1 MKALYIPADR
11 MSHDIVI
18 QGAKRTGKSVL
29 MRQFAYQ
36 FLERGIPCV
45 FTDPK
50 REAIEEFYQPGDWI
64 LDPGDCRCPRW
75 AFEEE
80 AKDEMHGMAIGTSAL
95 PSEHGEQ
102 PFFKRNPRA
111 IIARLAGVER
121 PTTEQLSQWLVDEN
135 EIDKRLKG
143 TDLARFIS
151 KDAGE
156 MRSGMIAHLA
166 ELGRSLRFW
175 PTEKEQPR
183 TFSVRRWAKE
193 RKGSIFLSCT
203 PETIDAILPAQ
214 SMLLDMLL
222 GAAQSNRRLA
232 AFILDEVAQYRHL
245 PKLESAISLQGAADN
260 PIIMGFQEISQMK
273 YHYGEMWRALV
284 SQAYTQIVLRTSEE
298 GSALHAAGLL
308 GKQTAKRLRKSESE
322 GRTTYTEEEVDQYV
336 VSAGQIQSLED
347 LHGYMAQ
354 AGRVVKFEIKYR
366 APVIRA
372 PRLLSR
378 TIKPA
383 EIIAPAAEEPR
394 PRASRYTQRKLKLEP
409 PTSIT

>member
-1 MKALYIPADR
+1 

-29 MRQFAYQ
+29 MRQFANQ
-36 FLERGIPCV
+36 FRERGIPCV

-64 LDPGDCRCPRW
+64 LDPGDARCPRW

-121 PTTEQLSQWLVDEN
+121 PTTEQLSQWLVDED
-135 EIDKRLKG
+135 EIDKRLRG

-175 PTEKEQPR
+175 PTEKEQTR
-183 TFSVRRWAKE
+183 AFSVRRWPQV
-193 RKGSIFLSCT
+193 KGNIFLSST

-222 GAAQSNRRLA
+222 GTAQSIPRMA

-308 GKQTAKRLRKSESE
+308 GKQTVKRMRRSESA
-322 GRTTYTEEEVDQYV
+322 GRITYTEDQVDQYV
-336 VSAGQIQSLED
+336 VSPGQIQSLED

-354 AGRVVKFEIKYR
+354 AGRVVPFEAKYK

-372 PRLLSR
+372 QRLIPR
-378 TIKPA
+378 TITPAPVMQQSEEASKPKL
-383 EIIAPAAEEPR
+383 
-394 PRASRYTQRKLKLEP
+394 SRYTQRKFKLDSP
-409 PTSIT
+409 AS